1 MYKGKNQ
8 LFINNKDLTF
18 TERAKEFGLDLDLF
32 EKKEKKIQRGDTFG
46 SILEENG
53 IEYSEVYTIVNRI
66 KNSVNV
72 RKLQLYKP
80 YSLFFSKD
88 SLKQLEYF
96 VYHPNVDS
104 YTIVHL
110 KGVIYGKRIFKEV
123 KVRELEAA
131 GIITSSLYET
141 IKNIGVSDALTFYM
155 ADIYAW
161 TIDFSRLF
169 PGDRFKIIYE
179 EKFVNDSLS
188 VGIKKIKAA
197 YFEHQ
202 NKPYYAFEFED
213 PQMGILSLIHI

>member
-1 MYKGKNQ
+1 MRLIFS
-8 LFINNKDLTF
+8 LFIFLLVGSCSNKNSVLASLPSPEVSTSHVIVSK
-18 TERAKEFGLDLDLF
+18 KEFGLDLDLF

-53 IEYSEVYTIVNRI
+53 IEYPEVYTIVNRI

-110 KGVIYGKRIFKEV
+110 KDIIYGKRIFKEV

-131 GIITSSLYET
+131 GIITSSLY
-141 IKNIGVSDALTFYM
+141 
-155 ADIYAW
+155 
-161 TIDFSRLF
+161 
-169 PGDRFKIIYE
+169 
-179 EKFVNDSLS
+179 
-188 VGIKKIKAA
+188 
-197 YFEHQ
+197 
-202 NKPYYAFEFED
+202 
-213 PQMGILSLIHI
+213 